1 MEQCGRSAVRRAL
14 QQQLFGGSLPWHGTH
29 EPHMHTAEV
38 IVGLYTSISVSH
50 VMLTMLKCFMLLP
63 NWMQPQLDANRDVS
77 NTHTSAG

>member
-1 MEQCGRSAVRRAL
+1 
-14 QQQLFGGSLPWHGTH
+14 
-29 EPHMHTAEV
+29 MHTAEV